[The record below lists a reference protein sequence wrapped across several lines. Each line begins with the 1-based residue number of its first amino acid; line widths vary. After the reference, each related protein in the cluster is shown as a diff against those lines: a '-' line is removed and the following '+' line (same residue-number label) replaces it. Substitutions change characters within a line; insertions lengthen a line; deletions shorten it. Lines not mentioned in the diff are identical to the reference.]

1 MSTSYWAKVP
11 VGPHSRRWNTV
22 HAERTVLVVV
32 HTVTAL
38 NRLNDLLTVFDSD
51 RRIQLVC
58 GVPGTSAVTAGVEEA
73 LAGSGAVVLP
83 WQQAIMTEFD
93 LAVSVHHSGNLHD
106 IVAPLAVLSHGI
118 GYSKYSNR
126 RSANGNRTVYGLSPQ
141 SLVQDGTVVPR
152 AIVLSHDTELE
163 RLAAT
168 VPDAV
173 GAAVVAGDPCYDRL
187 IASRPNRNRYREMLG
202 APSRASIVLVSST
215 WGANSLFGRSPDLI
229 ARLLAELDTD
239 RHTVCAVLHPNIWYA
254 HGPAQ
259 VRLWLADCLRAGL
272 RLVPPAAGWQQALLA
287 ADVVIGDH
295 GAVSGYAASLGL
307 PTLLAAFPQD
317 DVVTGSAIEA
327 LGATAPRL
335 DLTGPLEPQ
344 LRAAI
349 RAPRDHRP
357 VRDLATSVP
366 GRSAALLRSVFY
378 DLMNL
383 PEPPTGP
390 VLAPY
395 PPTDLAPL
403 RGEVEAWWARVDLA
417 SDGVHTLRRWPAD
430 VPPTEGLDRY
440 LVVAAGHPRHDLY
453 GLAAVIVL
461 PHDGPPAAEVFA
473 ARPACR
479 LVVRHGTRDRCET
492 TSRDGAT
499 VTVRVTDP
507 GPVDASVYA
516 SAMVDLTGRVELSVG
531 DHRTTVER

>member
-1 MSTSYWAKVP
+1 M
-11 VGPHSRRWNTV
+11 
-22 HAERTVLVVV
+22 VV

-202 APSRASIVLVSST
+202 APSRTSIVLVSST

-307 PTLLAAFPQD
+307 PTLLAAFPED

-335 DLTGPLEPQ
+335 DLTGPLEPNSG
-344 LRAAI
+344 R
-349 RAPRDHRP
+349 
-357 VRDLATSVP
+357 
-366 GRSAALLRSVFY
+366 RSARPATTARCATWRPRS
-378 DLMNL
+378 
-383 PEPPTGP
+383 P
-390 VLAPY
+390 
-395 PPTDLAPL
+395 
-403 RGEVEAWWARVDLA
+403 
-417 SDGVHTLRRWPAD
+417 
-430 VPPTEGLDRY
+430 
-440 LVVAAGHPRHDLY
+440 
-453 GLAAVIVL
+453 
-461 PHDGPPAAEVFA
+461 A
-473 ARPACR
+473 ARPPCCA
-479 LVVRHGTRDRCET
+479 RCST
-492 TSRDGAT
+492 T
-499 VTVRVTDP
+499 
-507 GPVDASVYA
+507 
-516 SAMVDLTGRVELSVG
+516 
-531 DHRTTVER
+531 